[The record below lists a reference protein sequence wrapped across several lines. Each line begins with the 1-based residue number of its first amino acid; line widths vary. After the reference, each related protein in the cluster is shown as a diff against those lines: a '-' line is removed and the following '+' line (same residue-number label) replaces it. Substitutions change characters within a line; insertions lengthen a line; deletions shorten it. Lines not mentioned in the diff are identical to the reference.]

1 MIKNNLLAVIICLFT
16 ISLQAQQVQKFVPSV
31 LVEFY
36 TSEGCGSCPQA
47 DEFSTQ
53 IRAIADSSKMRVYT
67 LDYHVDLWNRS
78 GWVDPFSDS
87 NYTIRQEM
95 MAVANDQRAM
105 FTPMVFVNGTGA
117 LPSGAKSEVGK
128 LIEKFTRNPAENFL
142 LMSASWNPNT
152 KILDFEYEAKG
163 QTDSLDIYFVL
174 AQKSATSVPNGGEN
188 KDKKL
193 HHQNVAIKMVNST
206 NVKPTGS
213 IGMVMPV
220 PNVDFEKYIVY
231 GFLQHKRTKQITAT
245 QLLEFNQMQPT
256 E

>member
-1 MIKNNLLAVIICLFT
+1 MIKSAILTLFILLFSIN
-16 ISLQAQQVQKFVPSV
+16 LQAQQKQKFVPSV

-36 TSEGCGSCPQA
+36 TSEGCGSCLQA
-47 DEFSTQ
+47 DEFSAQ
-53 IRAIADSSKMRVYT
+53 IRAIADSSKMRVFT
-67 LDYHVDLWNRS
+67 LDYHVDLWNLS
-78 GWVDPFSDS
+78 GWVDPFSDTI
-87 NYTIRQEM
+87 YTIRQQT
-95 MAVANDQRAM
+95 MAVANNQRAM

-163 QTDSLDIYFVL
+163 ETDSLDIYFVL
-174 AQKSATSVPNGGEN
+174 TQKNASSVPNGGEN

-193 HHQNVAIKMVNST
+193 HHKNVAIKMVNST
-206 NVKPTGS
+206 NVKATGS

-220 PNVDFEKYIVY
+220 PNVDFDKYIVY

-245 QLLEFNQMQPT
+245 QVLEFNQMQPT